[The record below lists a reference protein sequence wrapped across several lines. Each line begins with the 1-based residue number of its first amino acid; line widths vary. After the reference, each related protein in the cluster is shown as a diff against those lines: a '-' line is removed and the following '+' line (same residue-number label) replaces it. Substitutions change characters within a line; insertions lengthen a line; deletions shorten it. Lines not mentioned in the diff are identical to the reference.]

1 MSEKKYKQS
10 TLERYAA
17 AGYLD
22 FGSRNFGAI
31 DRLSAGKRLY
41 ADFFLGGI
49 STVCAADMAKIRV
62 DGSKKGG
69 EPLSCLYHRDSYAKA
84 VQAVPA
90 EFWPIVRQVIIEDR
104 PIVITGSEKQVKREL
119 YAARLDLC
127 RGLDRLVEFYLR
139 MRKKTLDI

>member
-49 STVCAADMAKIRV
+49 SRVGAIDMAKIRV
-62 DGSKKGG
+62 DGSSISCG
-69 EPLSCLYHRDSYAKA
+69 EPLNCIYHRDSYAKA

-127 RGLDRLVEFYLR
+127 RGLDRLVEFYLK
-139 MRKKTLDI
+139 RKN